1 MSNKNNVNPDH
12 YKVAGRDRQ
21 GEDILHEQN
30 KQQYSQAKAGS
41 GTGAP
46 NLIPGAAPAG
56 TSANPA
62 ETDENYEDSE
72 EQGVEQADEASKSTG
87 ID

>member
-12 YKVAGRDRQ
+12 YKVAGRDRP

-41 GTGAP
+41 GAGAP
-46 NLIPGAAPAG
+46 NLIPGAAPVG
-56 TSANPA
+56 VTEKSA
-62 ETDENYEDSE
+62 ETDENE
-72 EQGVEQADEASKSTG
+72 EQETRQADEAGKSNR
-87 ID
+87 D

>member
-12 YKVAGRDRQ
+12 YKIAGRDRQ

-41 GTGAP
+41 GTSAP
-46 NLIPGAAPAG
+46 NLIPGAAPVG
-56 TSANPA
+56 TTANPA
-62 ETDENYEDSE
+62 ETDENE
-72 EQGVEQADEASKSTG
+72 EQETRQADEAGKSNQ
-87 ID
+87 D